1 MVDGVN
7 FNPFTGKIFTN
18 EEIDKLDANKDGT
31 ISSEELQAN
40 ISWLSS
46 NSVDEEGTIDFADD
60 KQKTQGLKEND
71 PLMQAAQKAGMSA
84 SANDIEDLKR
94 NILILSDEYTESY
107 MTNHP
112 ELSSDERKSA
122 QNSISINS
130 NEFINKYIA
139 ENPTGPYDMS
149 VVAAEFKSYM
159 DSAEISTSEALGTQ
173 NSSSA
178 TPEDYINNT
187 EENYEKMLDIS
198 KTADEND
205 YVTNNEWS
213 QVKEA
218 AISYLL
224 GTMLSGSTDTE
235 MFSGIR
241 ENYENSSYYQLAK
254 GAIEKIQNETDPAK
268 IQELLETAKQNIEK
282 FLDSAGKDNVVDSIN
297 DIQNQKEE
305 DRITQN
311 LQSTVDKWLEENIK
325 PDMSDDE
332 KQMLKDF
339 ASAMVSKYIETMSEQ
354 NALDGMSESRMAV
367 MFNTYL
373 NNQYREL
380 RNVQQDI
387 DVEENEIQKSYDE
400 LVKVSDAG
408 KASGYVSEDEKGE
421 IVDAA
426 SKLIMNQMLMG
437 LDDIILLESL
447 DENYKNSS
455 DYQILKGLVD
465 KIKASVDADELESLM
480 QQAEEKL
487 SEILNSY
494 TGDEL
499 ADAVDGTKPVQ
510 VSDETKTNAI
520 YNSSISS
527 DYYADVTRT
536 SDKVKQKNGKDAGAF
551 EAIVEMARTDLQ
563 AYAESMKAELKEQLG
578 DRYDESEIQKYID
591 DAINDTIKMF
601 SDNKTTQ
608 KNAKRNNYD
617 VASDQYA
624 FVFCKNN
631 RLTKKG
637 RYAYSVQ
644 ALINAF
650 TSKFNEI
657 SSTKQSAKLDT
668 FMANYDR
675 ENVIA
680 DSVGQ
685 DYYYNKPVE
694 FSLTKNDMPFTRNE
708 FKENEIE
715 ELKSQAIEEAKKKLQ
730 SIGESLKDSLR
741 AEGADFDES
750 EIDKIIN
757 QSIQNIISDP
767 DSFLSVSLPKQRAA
781 WGLVGG
787 VAAGFLLGGVAG
799 GIATTAAGIAAG
811 LTSATASTV
820 TTAASGTALG
830 GGLGFGLKSTY
841 SFSFNTKDLTD
852 RFFDEFDQLYDK
864 TKKEQN
870 Q

>member
-159 DSAEISTSEALGTQ
+159 DSAEISTSETTGTQ

-178 TPEDYINNT
+178 TPDDYINNT

-332 KQMLKDF
+332 K
-339 ASAMVSKYIETMSEQ
+339 
-354 NALDGMSESRMAV
+354 
-367 MFNTYL
+367 
-373 NNQYREL
+373 
-380 RNVQQDI
+380 
-387 DVEENEIQKSYDE
+387 
-400 LVKVSDAG
+400 
-408 KASGYVSEDEKGE
+408 
-421 IVDAA
+421 
-426 SKLIMNQMLMG
+426 
-437 LDDIILLESL
+437 
-447 DENYKNSS
+447 
-455 DYQILKGLVD
+455 
-465 KIKASVDADELESLM
+465 
-480 QQAEEKL
+480 
-487 SEILNSY
+487 
-494 TGDEL
+494 
-499 ADAVDGTKPVQ
+499 
-510 VSDETKTNAI
+510 
-520 YNSSISS
+520 
-527 DYYADVTRT
+527 
-536 SDKVKQKNGKDAGAF
+536 
-551 EAIVEMARTDLQ
+551 
-563 AYAESMKAELKEQLG
+563 
-578 DRYDESEIQKYID
+578 
-591 DAINDTIKMF
+591 
-601 SDNKTTQ
+601 
-608 KNAKRNNYD
+608 
-617 VASDQYA
+617 
-624 FVFCKNN
+624 
-631 RLTKKG
+631 
-637 RYAYSVQ
+637 
-644 ALINAF
+644 
-650 TSKFNEI
+650 
-657 SSTKQSAKLDT
+657 
-668 FMANYDR
+668 
-675 ENVIA
+675 
-680 DSVGQ
+680 
-685 DYYYNKPVE
+685 
-694 FSLTKNDMPFTRNE
+694 
-708 FKENEIE
+708 
-715 ELKSQAIEEAKKKLQ
+715 
-730 SIGESLKDSLR
+730 
-741 AEGADFDES
+741 
-750 EIDKIIN
+750 
-757 QSIQNIISDP
+757 
-767 DSFLSVSLPKQRAA
+767 
-781 WGLVGG
+781 
-787 VAAGFLLGGVAG
+787 
-799 GIATTAAGIAAG
+799 
-811 LTSATASTV
+811 
-820 TTAASGTALG
+820 
-830 GGLGFGLKSTY
+830 
-841 SFSFNTKDLTD
+841 
-852 RFFDEFDQLYDK
+852 
-864 TKKEQN
+864 
-870 Q
+870 